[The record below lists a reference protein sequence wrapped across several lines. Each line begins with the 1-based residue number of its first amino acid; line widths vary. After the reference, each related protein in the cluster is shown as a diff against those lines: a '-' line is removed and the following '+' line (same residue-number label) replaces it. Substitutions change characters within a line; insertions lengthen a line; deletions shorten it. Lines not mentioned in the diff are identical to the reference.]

1 MKTLES
7 IPNRTYKATIFAML
21 FEDKE
26 HLLELYNAIS
36 GKHYTNPEMLEINTL
51 ENAIYMAMRNDIS
64 FLIDARLSLY
74 EHQSTYSPNLP
85 LRFLLYISALY
96 SSMTR
101 EANLY
106 GTKPIELPPPRFVI
120 FYNGKVEQPDRQILK
135 LSDLYTIK
143 EECSLELEA
152 VMLNVNSGHN
162 KELMEMSHTL
172 WEYAE
177 YTARVREYAEV
188 MELEEAVERAI
199 EECIQEGILKEFL
212 EKNRAEAKNMSIF
225 EYDQEKHI
233 KQEREEAWEE
243 GRKEG
248 KKAGERDM
256 LLKLAEKK
264 LRKGKT
270 IAEIAEELEES
281 EKTIKEILES
291 RKG

>member
-1 MKTLES
+1 MKTLDS

-152 VMLNVNSGHN
+152 V
-162 KELMEMSHTL
+162 
-172 WEYAE
+172 
-177 YTARVREYAEV
+177 
-188 MELEEAVERAI
+188 ERAI

-225 EYDQEKHI
+225 KYDQERHI

-248 KKAGERDM
+248 KKAGECDM

>member
-1 MKTLES
+1 MKTLNN

-26 HLLELYNAIS
+26 HLLELYNAVS

-51 ENAIYMAMRNDIS
+51 ENAIYMAIRNDIS
-64 FLIDARLSLY
+64 FLIDARRSLY

-96 SSMTR
+96 SSMTKD
-101 EANLY
+101 ANLY
-106 GTKPIELPPPRFVI
+106 GRKAIELPPPRFVI
-120 FYNGKVEQPDRQILK
+120 FYNGKDEQPDRQILK
-135 LSDLYTIK
+135 LSDLYTIN

-177 YTARVREYAEV
+177 YTARVREYTET

-225 EYDQEKHI
+225 EYDQERHI

-243 GRKEG
+243 GRKAG
-248 KKAGERDM
+248 KRDM
-256 LLKLAEKK
+256 LWKLAEKK

-270 IAEIAEELEES
+270 ITEIAEELEES
-281 EKTIKEILES
+281 EETIKEILDS
-291 RKG
+291 RKE

>member
-1 MKTLES
+1 MKTLDS

-188 MELEEAVERAI
+188 MELEAVERAI

-225 EYDQEKHI
+225 KYDQERHI

>member
-1 MKTLES
+1 MKTLDS

-96 SSMTR
+96 SSMSR

-199 EECIQEGILKEFL
+199 EECIQEGTLKEFL

-281 EKTIKEILES
+281 EKTIKEILDS

>member
-1 MKTLES
+1 MKTLNN

-26 HLLELYNAIS
+26 HLLELYNAVS

-51 ENAIYMAMRNDIS
+51 ENAIYMAIRNDIS

-96 SSMTR
+96 SSMTKD
-101 EANLY
+101 ANLY
-106 GTKPIELPPPRFVI
+106 GTKAIELPPPRFVI
-120 FYNGKVEQPDRQILK
+120 FYNGKDEQPDRQILK
-135 LSDLYTIK
+135 LSDLYTIN
-143 EECSLELEA
+143 EECSLESEA

-177 YTARVREYAEV
+177 YTARVREYTET

-225 EYDQEKHI
+225 EYDQERHI

-243 GRKEG
+243 GRKAG
-248 KKAGERDM
+248 KRDM
-256 LLKLAEKK
+256 LWKLAEKK

-270 IAEIAEELEES
+270 ITEIAEELEES
-281 EKTIKEILES
+281 EETIKEILDS
-291 RKG
+291 RKE

>member
-1 MKTLES
+1 MKTLDS

-264 LRKGKT
+264 LRKGET

-281 EKTIKEILES
+281 EKTIKEILDS

>member
-1 MKTLES
+1 
-7 IPNRTYKATIFAML
+7 
-21 FEDKE
+21 
-26 HLLELYNAIS
+26 
-36 GKHYTNPEMLEINTL
+36 MLEINTL

-74 EHQSTYSPNLP
+74 EHQSTYSLNLP

-281 EKTIKEILES
+281 EKTIKEILDS

>member
-1 MKTLES
+1 MKTLNN

-26 HLLELYNAIS
+26 HLLELYNAVS

-51 ENAIYMAMRNDIS
+51 ENAIYMAIRNDIS

-96 SSMTR
+96 SSMTKD
-101 EANLY
+101 ANLY
-106 GTKPIELPPPRFVI
+106 GTKAIELPPPRFVI
-120 FYNGKVEQPDRQILK
+120 FYNGKDEQPDRQILK
-135 LSDLYTIK
+135 LSDLYTIN

-177 YTARVREYAEV
+177 YTARVREYTET

-199 EECIQEGILKEFL
+199 EECIQEGILK
-212 EKNRAEAKNMSIF
+212 RIS
-225 EYDQEKHI
+225 
-233 KQEREEAWEE
+233 
-243 GRKEG
+243 G
-248 KKAGERDM
+248 KKSSG
-256 LLKLAEKK
+256 
-264 LRKGKT
+264 GKEYEH
-270 IAEIAEELEES
+270 I
-281 EKTIKEILES
+281 
-291 RKG
+291 

>member
-1 MKTLES
+1 MKTLDS

-199 EECIQEGILKEFL
+199 KECIQEGILKEFL

-291 RKG
+291 RKE

>member
-1 MKTLES
+1 MKTLNN

-26 HLLELYNAIS
+26 HLLELYNAVS

-51 ENAIYMAMRNDIS
+51 ENAIYMAIRNDIS

-96 SSMTR
+96 SSMTKD
-101 EANLY
+101 ANLY
-106 GTKPIELPPPRFVI
+106 GTKAIELPPPRFVI
-120 FYNGKVEQPDRQILK
+120 FYNGKDEQPDRQILK
-135 LSDLYTIK
+135 LSDLYTIN

-177 YTARVREYAEV
+177 YTSRVREYTET

-225 EYDQEKHI
+225 EYDQERHI

-243 GRKEG
+243 GRKAG
-248 KKAGERDM
+248 KRDM
-256 LLKLAEKK
+256 LWKLAEKK

-270 IAEIAEELEES
+270 ITEIAEELEES
-281 EKTIKEILES
+281 EETIKEILDS
-291 RKG
+291 RKE

>member
-1 MKTLES
+1 MKTLDS

-64 FLIDARLSLY
+64 FLLDARLSLY

-281 EKTIKEILES
+281 EKTIKEILDS

>member
-1 MKTLES
+1 MKTLDS

-199 EECIQEGILKEFL
+199 KECIQEGILKEFL

-281 EKTIKEILES
+281 EKTIKEILDS

>member
-1 MKTLES
+1 MKTLNN

-26 HLLELYNAIS
+26 HLLELYNAVS

-96 SSMTR
+96 SSMTKD
-101 EANLY
+101 ANLY
-106 GTKPIELPPPRFVI
+106 GTKAIELPPPRFVI
-120 FYNGKVEQPDRQILK
+120 FYNGKEEQPDRQILK
-135 LSDLYTIK
+135 LSDLYTIN

-177 YTARVREYAEV
+177 YTARVREYTET

-225 EYDQEKHI
+225 EYDQERHI

-243 GRKEG
+243 GRKAG
-248 KKAGERDM
+248 KRDM
-256 LLKLAEKK
+256 LWKLAEKK
-264 LRKGKT
+264 LKKGKT
-270 IAEIAEELEES
+270 ITEIAEELEES
-281 EKTIKEILES
+281 EETIKEILDS
-291 RKG
+291 RKE

>member
-1 MKTLES
+1 MKTLDS

-188 MELEEAVERAI
+188 MELEAVERAI

>member
-1 MKTLES
+1 
-7 IPNRTYKATIFAML
+7 
-21 FEDKE
+21 
-26 HLLELYNAIS
+26 
-36 GKHYTNPEMLEINTL
+36 MLEINTL

-106 GTKPIELPPPRFVI
+106 GTKPIELLPPRFVI

-143 EECSLELEA
+143 EECSLELE
-152 VMLNVNSGHN
+152 
-162 KELMEMSHTL
+162 
-172 WEYAE
+172 
-177 YTARVREYAEV
+177 
-188 MELEEAVERAI
+188 EAVERDI

-233 KQEREEAWEE
+233 K
-243 GRKEG
+243 
-248 KKAGERDM
+248 
-256 LLKLAEKK
+256 
-264 LRKGKT
+264 
-270 IAEIAEELEES
+270 
-281 EKTIKEILES
+281 
-291 RKG
+291 

>member
-1 MKTLES
+1 MKTLNN

-26 HLLELYNAIS
+26 HLLELYNAVS

-51 ENAIYMAMRNDIS
+51 ENAIYMAIRNDIS

-96 SSMTR
+96 SSMTKD
-101 EANLY
+101 ANLY
-106 GTKPIELPPPRFVI
+106 GTKAIELPPPRFVI
-120 FYNGKVEQPDRQILK
+120 FYNGKDEQPDRQILK
-135 LSDLYTIK
+135 LSDLYTIN

-177 YTARVREYAEV
+177 YTARVREYTET

-225 EYDQEKHI
+225 EYNQERHI

-243 GRKEG
+243 GRKAG
-248 KKAGERDM
+248 KRDM
-256 LLKLAEKK
+256 LWKLAEKK

-270 IAEIAEELEES
+270 ITEIAEELEES
-281 EKTIKEILES
+281 EETIKEILDS
-291 RKG
+291 RKE

>member
-1 MKTLES
+1 M
-7 IPNRTYKATIFAML
+7 
-21 FEDKE
+21 
-26 HLLELYNAIS
+26 ELYNAVS

-85 LRFLLYISALY
+85 LRFLLYIFALY
-96 SSMTR
+96 SSMTKD
-101 EANLY
+101 ANLY
-106 GTKPIELPPPRFVI
+106 GTKAIELPPPRFVI
-120 FYNGKVEQPDRQILK
+120 FYNGKDEQPDRQILK
-135 LSDLYTIK
+135 LSDLYTIN

-177 YTARVREYAEV
+177 YTARVREYTET

-225 EYDQEKHI
+225 EYDQERHI

-243 GRKEG
+243 GRKAG
-248 KKAGERDM
+248 KRDM
-256 LLKLAEKK
+256 LWKLAEKK

-270 IAEIAEELEES
+270 ITEIAEELEES
-281 EKTIKEILES
+281 EETIKEILDS
-291 RKG
+291 RKE

>member
-1 MKTLES
+1 MKTLDS

-188 MELEEAVERAI
+188 MELEAVERAI

-281 EKTIKEILES
+281 EKTIKEILDS

>member
-1 MKTLES
+1 MKTLDS

-225 EYDQEKHI
+225 KYDQERHI

-281 EKTIKEILES
+281 EKTIKEILDS

>member
-1 MKTLES
+1 MKTLDS

-188 MELEEAVERAI
+188 MELEAVERAI

-225 EYDQEKHI
+225 EYDQERHI

>member
-1 MKTLES
+1 MKTLDS

-256 LLKLAEKK
+256 LLILAEKK

-281 EKTIKEILES
+281 EKTIKEILDS

>member
-1 MKTLES
+1 MKTLDS

-281 EKTIKEILES
+281 EKTIKEILDS
-291 RKG
+291 RK

>member
-1 MKTLES
+1 MKTLNN

-26 HLLELYNAIS
+26 HLLELYNAVS

-96 SSMTR
+96 SSMTKD
-101 EANLY
+101 ANLY
-106 GTKPIELPPPRFVI
+106 GTKAIELPPPRFVI
-120 FYNGKVEQPDRQILK
+120 FYNGKDEQPDRQILK
-135 LSDLYTIK
+135 LSDLYTIN

-177 YTARVREYAEV
+177 YTARVREYTET

-225 EYDQEKHI
+225 EYDQERHI

-243 GRKEG
+243 GRKAG
-248 KKAGERDM
+248 KRDM
-256 LLKLAEKK
+256 LWKLAEKK

-270 IAEIAEELEES
+270 ITEIAEELEES
-281 EKTIKEILES
+281 EETIKEILDS
-291 RKG
+291 RKE

>member
-1 MKTLES
+1 MKTLNN

-26 HLLELYNAIS
+26 HLLELYNAVS

-51 ENAIYMAMRNDIS
+51 ENAIYMAIRNDIS

-96 SSMTR
+96 SSMTKD
-101 EANLY
+101 ANLY
-106 GTKPIELPPPRFVI
+106 GTKAIELPPPRFVI
-120 FYNGKVEQPDRQILK
+120 FYNGKDEQPDRQILK
-135 LSDLYTIK
+135 LSDLYTIN

-177 YTARVREYAEV
+177 YTARVREYTET
-188 MELEEAVERAI
+188 MELEEAVERAM

-225 EYDQEKHI
+225 EYDQERHI

-243 GRKEG
+243 GRKAG
-248 KKAGERDM
+248 KRDM
-256 LLKLAEKK
+256 LWKLAEKK

-270 IAEIAEELEES
+270 ITEIAEELEES
-281 EKTIKEILES
+281 EETIKEILDS
-291 RKG
+291 RKE

>member
-1 MKTLES
+1 MKTLNN

-26 HLLELYNAIS
+26 HLLELYNAVS

-51 ENAIYMAMRNDIS
+51 ENAIYMAIRNDIS

-96 SSMTR
+96 SSMTKD
-101 EANLY
+101 ANLY
-106 GTKPIELPPPRFVI
+106 GTKAIELPPPRFVI
-120 FYNGKVEQPDRQILK
+120 FYNGKDEQPDRQILK
-135 LSDLYTIK
+135 LSDLYTIN

-152 VMLNVNSGHN
+152 AMLNVNSGHN

-177 YTARVREYAEV
+177 YTARVREYTET

-225 EYDQEKHI
+225 EYDQERHI

-243 GRKEG
+243 GRKAG
-248 KKAGERDM
+248 KRDM
-256 LLKLAEKK
+256 LWKLAEKK

-270 IAEIAEELEES
+270 ITEIAEELEES
-281 EKTIKEILES
+281 EETIKEILDS
-291 RKG
+291 RKE

>member
-1 MKTLES
+1 
-7 IPNRTYKATIFAML
+7 
-21 FEDKE
+21 
-26 HLLELYNAIS
+26 
-36 GKHYTNPEMLEINTL
+36 MLEINTL

-64 FLIDARLSLY
+64 FLIDTRLSLY
-74 EHQSTYSPNLP
+74 EHQSTYSLNLP
-85 LRFLLYISALY
+85 LRFLLYISALH

-106 GTKPIELPPPRFVI
+106 GTKPIELLPPRFVI

-143 EECSLELEA
+143 EECSLELE
-152 VMLNVNSGHN
+152 
-162 KELMEMSHTL
+162 
-172 WEYAE
+172 
-177 YTARVREYAEV
+177 
-188 MELEEAVERAI
+188 EAVERAI
-199 EECIQEGILKEFL
+199 KECIQEGILKEFL